1 MISAEIEMFCT
12 SRFSFGSSSGP
23 RLRPADYARCLIRDL
38 DALDAMRRKQDAGED
53 VDDVIR
59 SKVSDDVGRSLD
71 AIQAWFDETG
81 AGRAEP
87 STSDEVRN
95 LLTALL
101 SADVL
106 VRLVSNLRLLDF
118 EVKKAVTKA
127 FSWCMQLQS
136 ADGWPAKQVIE
147 HITADKRLL
156 EILVKGCLE
165 PPAHQQFKYTLHFNV
180 LLKACMRH
188 SSIVEVLLREGFLS
202 QIMGGLDSSSFEV
215 TSEAFAILTEILF
228 DNRDVSAPYVD
239 EHFEEFFGQYN
250 ALLRKHDYVTVRR
263 LLKLL
268 GDLLFEAE
276 YQKVMIRYVSKV
288 EFLQLQM
295 TLLRDKSKSIQFEA
309 FNIFKIFV
317 ANPRKTPKVHQILYQ
332 NRDKLLKLLQKLS
345 WTTREEDEVFLQDR
359 HTTIEKLKVLE
370 ALGS

>member
-1 MISAEIEMFCT
+1 MISAEVEMFCT
-12 SRFSFGSSSGP
+12 SRHCSSGP
-23 RLRPADYARCLIRDL
+23 LLRPADSGRSLIRDL
-38 DALDAMRRKQDAGED
+38 DALDALRRIQDAGE
-53 VDDVIR
+53 VLDDVVR

-71 AIQAWFDETG
+71 AIQAWFEEAG
-81 AGRAEP
+81 EGRAEP
-87 STSDEVRN
+87 SMSDEVRN

-106 VRLVSNLRLLDF
+106 VRLVSNLGLLDF

-127 FSWCMQLQS
+127 FSWCMQLHEP
-136 ADGWPAKQVIE
+136 DGWPTKQVIE
-147 HITADKRLL
+147 YIAANPRFLQ
-156 EILVKGCLE
+156 ILVTGCLE
-165 PPAHQQFKYTLHFNV
+165 PPTSQQFKYTGCFCV
-180 LLKACMRH
+180 LLSAGMRH

-215 TSEAFAILTEILF
+215 TSEAFAILTEILL
-228 DNRDVSAPYVD
+228 DNRDVSAPYVN
-239 EHFEEFFGQYN
+239 EHFEEFFAQCH
-250 ALLRKHDYVTVRR
+250 AVLRKNDYVTVRR

-268 GDLLFEAE
+268 GDLLFEPQ
-276 YQKVMIRYVSKV
+276 YQKVMIRYVNKV

-332 NRDKLLKLLQKLS
+332 NRDKLVKLLRNLS
-345 WTTREEDEVFLQDR
+345 WTSREEDEVFLQDR
-359 HTTIEKLKVLE
+359 HTTIEKLKTLE
-370 ALGS
+370 VLGS